1 MMDRRAFLAASAALL
16 VTGAVAAGLP
26 AETGDETLLRLGEE
40 LDRAWAREK
49 ALIYDDGKCGNGY
62 DAA

>member
-1 MMDRRAFLAASAALL
+1 MDRRAFLAASAALL

-40 LDRAWAREK
+40 LDRTWAREN

>member
-1 MMDRRAFLAASAALL
+1 LPPPQALL

>member
-1 MMDRRAFLAASAALL
+1 MKRRAFLAASAVLP

-26 AETGDETLLRLGEE
+26 ADTADAELLHLGAE
-40 LDRAWAREK
+40 LDQAWAREK

>member
-1 MMDRRAFLAASAALL
+1 MDRRAFLAASAALQ

-26 AETGDETLLRLGEE
+26 AETGDETLRRLGED
-40 LDRAWAREK
+40 LGRAWAREK
-49 ALIYDDGKCGNGY
+49 ALIYDDWKCGNGY